1 MPKLS
6 AIEFFSPT
14 RIYFGADVINRIG
27 EDLIE
32 VTDKVF
38 IVTDGESMRHA
49 GHLDKLETLLEKS
62 GVEFV
67 IYDTI
72 PRDPANEII
81 DEVGTLIRQSR
92 VKIVIALGGRSV
104 INSAKAAAYLAKNEG
119 SITDYLNGRE
129 GLDEAVS
136 VITIPTIPGI
146 VESISSEFVLKDSK
160 DKVKKYYQ
168 NKSLYPYACYL
179 DPSLTLSL
187 PLNYTVG
194 SGFAV
199 LALAIE
205 SYISSAANT
214 ISDSL
219 AIHAIEI
226 LGKTLKPLF
235 LNKEDVSLR
244 SSVLMASLL
253 TSLALLTSSPGICHA
268 LALALSGKTNA
279 YQNIMYAVILPH
291 VMEFNLTA
299 VPNKYVQ
306 IARALGEDISNIT
319 VVEAAIKAIEGVRKL
334 LFDLKIPQRLS
345 EYDIKKEDLPL
356 VSGLARRYKF
366 LSYTPSPIT
375 REDMLNILMT
385 AY

>member
-14 RIYFGADVINRIG
+14 RIYFGTDVINRIG

-32 VTDKVF
+32 ITDKVF
-38 IVTDGESMRHA
+38 IVTDGESMRRA

-72 PRDPANEII
+72 TRDPANEIV

-205 SYISSAANT
+205 AYISSAANT

-253 TSLALLTSSPGICHA
+253 TSLALLTSSPGTSHA
-268 LALALSGKTNA
+268 LALALSGKANA

-334 LFDLKIPQRLS
+334 LFDLKVPQRLS
-345 EYDIKKEDLPL
+345 EYDIQKEDLPL